1 MTEDKL
7 TLEDCYKYPKAR
19 IFKSESFS
27 YSNIYDFIYHTWE
40 SQYSKFVITNCKLI
54 LRDISQLTGEE
65 KKYIFRNYL
74 INVEFQYVQWDSFN
88 HLSMYAVD
96 VDVDLNYTGELID
109 YLRKKNIMIEKPD
122 WFEIGKAVK
131 E

>member
-1 MTEDKL
+1 MTEKL
-7 TLEDCYKYPKAR
+7 TLEDCFKYYKATIIYEQEKFFGIGDFFR
-19 IFKSESFS
+19 C
-27 YSNIYDFIYHTWE
+27 SNPTLNISD
-40 SQYSKFVITNCKLI
+40 CKLI